1 MFTLRLLKC
10 NLANSKYKENNNLGK
25 YGKKNEV
32 KLDPLAYNL
41 ALIGESGIGKTTI
54 IKEYCEKLAGEDGYL
69 FLEIGKEDGADAID
83 GIVYEDA
90 PDWDAF
96 EDIIDDIVTN
106 KVSDYSELRVV
117 VIDTYDELFRIAE
130 PEVVRMHN
138 VDNMD
143 KPVKSIKGAFGGF
156 QAGEDKC
163 IEIVLNKLWSLK
175 EVGVSFIVI
184 GHTKTRNVDDPVTG
198 ESFMQ
203 LTTNMPQK
211 YFNAIKTKVHF
222 LGVAAID
229 RKIVQEKT
237 GKKDFVTKKD
247 VMKGVVKGE
256 TRKITFRDDNF
267 VIDSK
272 SRFADIID
280 DIPMD
285 VDALINA
292 INEAIE
298 KERSKSGRKLSDDKN
313 RQEKAEAEKLK
324 EIAKAEQNKKEAK
337 KLEDVVSK
345 ITDFIKENKSNMDKI
360 KPIIAKSKELGYDN
374 PTLIT
379 DIDDANKV
387 LALIS

>member
-1 MFTLRLLKC
+1 M
-10 NLANSKYKENNNLGK
+10 GK

-54 IKEYCEKLAGEDGYL
+54 IKEYCEKLAREDGYL

-106 KVSDYSELRVV
+106 KVSDYPELRVV

-324 EIAKAEQNKKEAK
+324 EIAKAEQNKKESK
-337 KLEDVVSK
+337 KLEDIVSK

>member
-1 MFTLRLLKC
+1 MRLLKC